1 MLDQMF
7 DNFRKASESSL
18 QMQQEIFKQ
27 WAEQWPA
34 MPLNAAGV
42 SADWVRTFQ
51 KRWIEFATDSLSKHR
66 ESLDSMYRSNIQLM
80 EQTCRLSEAKSPDD
94 YRRMVEDLWR
104 KMFTVCKDQSESQ
117 LRGFQK
123 GVEELFEMVPK
134 AKV

>member
-18 QMQQEIFKQ
+18 QMQQEMFKQ
-27 WAEQWPA
+27 WAHQWPA

-42 SADWVRTFQ
+42 SADWARTFQ

-66 ESLDSMYRSNIQLM
+66 ESLDSMYKSSIQVI
-80 EQTCRLSEAKSPDD
+80 EQTLRLSEAKTPDD
-94 YRRMVEDLWR
+94 YRRMVEELCR
-104 KMFTVCKDQSESQ
+104 KMFTVCKDQSETQ

-134 AKV
+134 AKA